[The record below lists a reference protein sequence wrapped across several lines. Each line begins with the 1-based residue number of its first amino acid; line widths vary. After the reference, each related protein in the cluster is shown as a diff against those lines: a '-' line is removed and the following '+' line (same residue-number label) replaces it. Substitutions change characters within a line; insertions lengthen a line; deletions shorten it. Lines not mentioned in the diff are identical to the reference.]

1 MQIHHFYTNLSQSWI
16 DGERKQLLPAVS
28 RAFGDRLL
36 KRYVVADPDILEEEL
51 SSDDHLLI
59 LATDGLWD
67 VVSNQDAIMMVRVRR
82 TDPSEHPTNTEPDSA
97 PSSGGGSRVQPGDQC
112 IRD

>member
-1 MQIHHFYTNLSQSWI
+1 M
-16 DGERKQLLPAVS
+16 S

-67 VVSNQDAIMMVRVRR
+67 VVSNQDAIMMIRVRSVLCLLK
-82 TDPSEHPTNTEPDSA
+82 TYG
-97 PSSGGGSRVQPGDQC
+97 SSMDRF
-112 IRD
+112 

>member
-1 MQIHHFYTNLSQSWI
+1 M
-16 DGERKQLLPAVS
+16 S

-51 SSDDHLLI
+51 SSEDHLLI

-67 VVSNQDAIMMVRVRR
+67 VVSNQDAIMMIRVRPKVGLY
-82 TDPSEHPTNTEPDSA
+82 TASTPN
-97 PSSGGGSRVQPGDQC
+97 V
-112 IRD
+112 

>member
-1 MQIHHFYTNLSQSWI
+1 MEVWC
-16 DGERKQLLPAVS
+16 PVS

-51 SSDDHLLI
+51 SSEDHLLI

-67 VVSNQDAIMMVRVRR
+67 VVSNQDAIMMIRVRL
-82 TDPSEHPTNTEPDSA
+82 
-97 PSSGGGSRVQPGDQC
+97 GRVCSQLS
-112 IRD
+112 

>member
-1 MQIHHFYTNLSQSWI
+1 M
-16 DGERKQLLPAVS
+16 S

-51 SSDDHLLI
+51 SSEDHLLI

-67 VVSNQDAIMMVRVRR
+67 VISNQDAIMLVHVRQGLAWCQRSGINSE
-82 TDPSEHPTNTEPDSA
+82 DPLHIPLLNM
-97 PSSGGGSRVQPGDQC
+97 R
-112 IRD
+112 